1 MKACT
6 QCGKC
11 CTNKSFMNSL
21 EVSGA
26 DVLRWRR
33 EQRSDILDWVE
44 VLGSEADPWGDV
56 WISPRTG
63 LDADRC
69 PFVRKRPDGKYNC
82 TIHDTRPQV
91 CRDYPVHVL
100 HMRSIGCEMLEPD
113 DNNQTIA
120 AAMRSHSV
128 LSS

>member
-11 CTNKSFMNSL
+11 CTNPRFMNSL
-21 EVSGA
+21 GVSGA

-33 EQRSDILDWVE
+33 EQRQDILDWVD
-44 VLGSEADPWGDV
+44 VLGNEDDPWGDV

-69 PFVRKRPDGKYNC
+69 PFVRKQRDGKYNC
-82 TIHDTRPQV
+82 GIYDTRPQV
-91 CRDYPVHVL
+91 CRDYPQNIA
-100 HMRSIGCEMLEPD
+100 HMRSVACEMLEPGD
-113 DNNQTIA
+113 TNQTIVA
-120 AAMRSHSV
+120 AA
-128 LSS
+128 LAKGE